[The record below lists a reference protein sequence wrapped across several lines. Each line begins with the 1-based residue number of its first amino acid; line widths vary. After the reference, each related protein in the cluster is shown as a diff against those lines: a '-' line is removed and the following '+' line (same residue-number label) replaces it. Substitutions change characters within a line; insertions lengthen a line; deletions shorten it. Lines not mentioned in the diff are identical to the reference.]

1 MNQESTFIG
10 IDVAKTRLDV
20 AIRPTGQQ
28 WQVAYTEKGI
38 QGLVDQF
45 ADLHPTLVLLEA
57 SGGLELPMVTALA
70 AAGLPVVVVNP
81 RQVRDFA
88 KATGKLAKTDALDAQ
103 VLAHFAEAV
112 RPTPRSLP
120 DTETQALTAL
130 VARRN
135 QVMNMLVAEKNRLYA
150 SRPPVNQRIQTH
162 IAWLKQEL
170 EEIDRGLKEM
180 LHNSPVWR
188 EKENLLRTVPGVG
201 PQLTISLLAY
211 LPELGTLNRKSVAA
225 LAGVAPFNRDS
236 GTLRGKR
243 AVWGGRSRIRA
254 SLYMG
259 ALVATRHNPVISTFY
274 QRLLAAGKPKKV
286 ALTACMRKL
295 LIILNAMLKHDT
307 SWQSLTPQ
315 LLGPCS

>member
-1 MNQESTFIG
+1 
-10 IDVAKTRLDV
+10 
-20 AIRPTGQQ
+20 
-28 WQVAYTEKGI
+28 
-38 QGLVDQF
+38 
-45 ADLHPTLVLLEA
+45 
-57 SGGLELPMVTALA
+57 
-70 AAGLPVVVVNP
+70 
-81 RQVRDFA
+81 
-88 KATGKLAKTDALDAQ
+88 
-103 VLAHFAEAV
+103 
-112 RPTPRSLP
+112 
-120 DTETQALTAL
+120 
-130 VARRN
+130 
-135 QVMNMLVAEKNRLYA
+135 MLVAEKNRLYA
-150 SRPPVNQRIQTH
+150 SRPPVHQRIQTH
-162 IAWLKQEL
+162 IAWLKQKL
-170 EEIDRGLKEM
+170 DEIDRGLKEM

-211 LPELGTLNRKSVAA
+211 LPELGTLNRKSIAA
-225 LAGVAPFNRDS
+225 LAGVAPLNRDS

-259 ALVATRHNPVISTFY
+259 VLVATRHNPVIRTFY

-295 LIILNAMLKHDT
+295 LIILDAMLKHDT